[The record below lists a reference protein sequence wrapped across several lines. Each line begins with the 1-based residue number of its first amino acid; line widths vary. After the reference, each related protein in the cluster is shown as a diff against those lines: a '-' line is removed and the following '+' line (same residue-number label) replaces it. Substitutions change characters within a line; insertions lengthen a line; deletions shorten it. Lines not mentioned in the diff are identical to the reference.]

1 MANIWA
7 YTKLRSVIDQKLIS
21 QFTPGQLI
29 GEVSSEIPV
38 VLVLIALYTA
48 FKPDLGRT
56 ARPASLPARPFAVL
70 FGTPGRL

>member
-7 YTKLRSVIDQKLIS
+7 YTKLKSVIDQKLIS

-38 VLVLIALYTA
+38 VLVL
-48 FKPDLGRT
+48 
-56 ARPASLPARPFAVL
+56 ARGSAEFLPNQWIISKVV
-70 FGTPGRL
+70 RLSWLDE